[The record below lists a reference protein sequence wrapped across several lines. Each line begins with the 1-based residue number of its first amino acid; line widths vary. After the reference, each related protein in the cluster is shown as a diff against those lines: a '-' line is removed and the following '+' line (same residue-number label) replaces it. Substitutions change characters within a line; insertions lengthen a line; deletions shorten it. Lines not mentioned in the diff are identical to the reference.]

1 VVAVTADK
9 VPMFV
14 GGLIVGVVA
23 GGVGGWYSHMLSL
36 AYAESRRAFHNA
48 TRSVGKTAAFG
59 FGVAGA
65 FVLIIVVGLHALG
78 VF

>member
-1 VVAVTADK
+1 
-9 VPMFV
+9 MFV

-36 AYAESRRAFHNA
+36 AYSESRRAFRSA
-48 TRSVGKTAAFG
+48 TRSVGRVAAFG